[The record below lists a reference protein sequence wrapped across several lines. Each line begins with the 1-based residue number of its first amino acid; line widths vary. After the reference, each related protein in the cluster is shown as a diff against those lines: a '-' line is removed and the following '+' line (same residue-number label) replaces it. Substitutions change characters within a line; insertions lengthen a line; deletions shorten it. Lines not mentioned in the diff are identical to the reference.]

1 MTKAE
6 LKFAETVPALL
17 RRIAGA
23 ALRIAD
29 EMNKSNCLK
38 ALELG
43 YVAKVE
49 GVSLD
54 EWHDAIKEIVGIGRE
69 SVKEGGE

>member
-1 MTKAE
+1 MTNAE

-17 RRIAGA
+17 RRIADA

-43 YVAKVE
+43 YGAKGE
-49 GVSLD
+49 GGSRD
-54 EWHDAIKEIVGIGRE
+54 EWLDAIMEIVGSGRE